1 MRFVLKC
8 KSGQPL
14 SGFVDEGR
22 RKNEPALR
30 PLLQPVSLQFGL
42 ANLVCLLFI
51 ACETSALFLL
61 SPLKVQHALHSTSL
75 YPLSQPKNLDITCGS
90 GQNFGILVEVSRQF
104 SGEKAALTTFSRP
117 F

>member
-1 MRFVLKC
+1 MPFVLKF

-30 PLLQPVSLQFGL
+30 PLLKPVSLQFGL

-51 ACETSALFLL
+51 ACDDLSAI
-61 SPLKVQHALHSTSL
+61 STFA
-75 YPLSQPKNLDITCGS
+75 SQSATR
-90 GQNFGILVEVSRQF
+90 F
-104 SGEKAALTTFSRP
+104 T
-117 F
+117 